1 MRTIVTETKVYTYD
15 ELSDKAKEKVKQ
27 WLLDDELRGE
37 TLLEIMEQDLYNLF
51 GTKLKVQF
59 SLSCCQGDG
68 VNIYGDVEA
77 EKILQM
83 INGGNLGELSK
94 KFKNYLTEKEQRTIL
109 AYADIC
115 PLISLP
121 ENRRYCYSL
130 ADRIDFSD
138 DWIYELERAC
148 YKNINEAAI
157 LIFEK
162 MVQDIFGELCYEYET
177 MGYKY
182 LYEMDDE
189 EAKETCAA
197 NEYEFTA
204 DGRWF

>member
-1 MRTIVTETKVYTYD
+1 MRTVVTETKVYTYD
-15 ELSDKAKEKVKQ
+15 ELNDKAKEKVKQ
-27 WLLDDELRGE
+27 WLLDDEFRSQILH
-37 TLLEIMEQDLYNLF
+37 EIMEEDLYNLF
-51 GTKLKVQF
+51 GVHLKAQF
-59 SLSCCQGDG
+59 SLGCCQGDG
-68 VNIYGDVEA
+68 VNIYGEISA
-77 EKILQM
+77 ENILRM
-83 INGGNLGELSK
+83 INSGSYGGLSEK
-94 KFKNYLTEKEQRTIL
+94 YKNYLTEKEQRTIL

-121 ENRRYCYSL
+121 KNGRYCYSL

-162 MVQDIFGELCYEYET
+162 MVQEIFGELCCEYET

-197 NEYEFTA
+197 NGYEFTA

>member
-1 MRTIVTETKVYTYD
+1 MRTVVTETKVYTYD

-37 TLLEIMEQDLYNLF
+37 TLLEIMEQDLYHLF

-68 VNIYGDVEA
+68 VNIYGDVGA

-94 KFKNYLTEKEQRTIL
+94 KFKDYLTEKEQRTIL

-130 ADRIDFSD
+130 ADRIDFSN

-148 YKNINEAAI
+148 YKNINEAVI

-162 MVQDIFGELCYEYET
+162 MVQDIFGEICCEYET

-189 EAKETCAA
+189 EAKETCTA
-197 NEYEFTA
+197 NGYEFTA